1 MTTVDARGLSCPEPV
16 LMTQEA
22 LASNEDAYTVYVS
35 TSTAKERVTNF
46 VESKGYSVVCTGAE
60 GDYTL
65 ALTKK

>member
-16 LMTQEA
+16 LMTQDA
-22 LASNEDAYTVYVS
+22 LTSNEAEYTIYVS

-46 VESKGYSVVCTGAE
+46 AQSKNYDVVCTGAE